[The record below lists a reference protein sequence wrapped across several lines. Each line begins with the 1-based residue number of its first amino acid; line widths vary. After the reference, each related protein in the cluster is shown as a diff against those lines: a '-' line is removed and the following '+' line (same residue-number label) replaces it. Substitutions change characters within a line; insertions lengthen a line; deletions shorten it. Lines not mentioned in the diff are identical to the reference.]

1 MNPLPN
7 LLPLAEAFGLM
18 VAHSLWQITLIWLVF
33 KMVEWKLSTRHQA
46 VYLSSLVAML
56 AAAAWA
62 SITFLREWSRLQPM
76 ETSLWSAGNHEIVE
90 SSILGFGG
98 ATTNLS
104 YLEITQVWLERYA
117 APIGWAWLIC
127 AGLLWLRLLGG
138 WWLTQ
143 RLRRQDVAPAGKEFQ
158 KLCDDWAN
166 CLEINAKIPL
176 IESPHI
182 SEPLTLG
189 FWKPVVLFPVG
200 MLLQLTPA
208 QVEALLLHELA
219 HIRRHDY
226 LLNLFQLGLEVC
238 FFYHPLFWLLS
249 REARSRR
256 EFCCDEVVMKH
267 TSNPMLYAKTLTDIQ
282 LSLLKPTTPYVMNA
296 TGKNRFTERILHIVG
311 ISPKQSTRPN
321 LLFVLLLPLLIA
333 LSSWWPA
340 SPEPAWEE
348 AQDLPTIPVLDTT
361 PPRNALADPRYAKPR
376 DTVIPAPKQDLTN
389 FADDLGKQHPN
400 QRLGVNLAP
409 ELPENVAIEVVKMN
423 VLYIGVDNPLRI
435 AAAGVPAN
443 ELQVELIGEGYIT
456 GSGGEYTVV
465 VKQPGEVK
473 VRVMRK
479 VGDEIKFVVDQT
491 YRVKRIPDPAPKL
504 DGKYHSSSL
513 SPEIMQQSKG
523 IFMQLENFEFDAY
536 CEVIGFEATYLPMA
550 EDPRSIMNRGGG
562 AWDEQVQKMIKM
574 AKPGDTYFFDDII
587 IKCPGDAAPRNAGG
601 LAFKIRE

>member
-1 MNPLPN
+1 M
-7 LLPLAEAFGLM
+7 EAQHPPSGSVPEFPGGYACCCSLGIYYLSTGM
-18 VAHSLWQITLIWLVF
+18 VAP
-33 KMVEWKLSTRHQA
+33 STDG
-46 VYLSSLVAML
+46 
-56 AAAAWA
+56 
-62 SITFLREWSRLQPM
+62 
-76 ETSLWSAGNHEIVE
+76 TSLWSAGNHEIVE

-138 WWLTQ
+138 WWLAQ

-176 IESPHI
+176 VESPHI

-189 FWKPVVLFPVG
+189 FWKPVVFFPVG

-256 EFCCDEVVMKH
+256 EFCCDEVVLRH
-267 TSNPMLYAKTLTDIQ
+267 TSNPMLYAKTLTDLQ

-311 ISPKQSTRPN
+311 ISPKRSTRPN

-400 QRLGVNLAP
+400 QRLSVNLAP

-456 GSGGEYTVV
+456 GSRGEYTVV

-473 VRVMRK
+473 VRVLRK
-479 VGDEIKFVVDQT
+479 VGTEIKFVADQK
-491 YRVKRIPDPAPKL
+491 YRMKRIPDPAPKL
-504 DGKYHSSSL
+504 DIKYRSNSIT
-513 SPEIMQQSKG
+513 PEIMQQSKG

-536 CEVIGFEATYLPMA
+536 CEVKGFEATYLPMA
-550 EDPRSIMNRGGG
+550 EDPYSIMNRGGG
-562 AWDEQVQKMIKM
+562 TWDEQVQKMIKM

-587 IKCPGDAAPRNAGG
+587 KCPGDAATPQCGWTG
-601 LAFKIRE
+601 LQDPGIGVSRSWG

>member
-1 MNPLPN
+1 MAN

-33 KMVEWKLSTRHQA
+33 KIVEWKLSTRHQA
-46 VYLSSLVAML
+46 VYLSSLVAMF
-56 AAAAWA
+56 ASAGWA
-62 SITFLREWSRLQPM
+62 TVTFLQEWTRLQPM
-76 ETSLWSAGNHEIVE
+76 ETALWSAGHKGIFE
-90 SSILGFGG
+90 SSTIGFGG
-98 ATTNLS
+98 ETTNLS
-104 YLEITQVWLERYA
+104 SLETVQFWLESYA

-138 WWLTQ
+138 WWLAQ
-143 RLRRQDVAPAGKEFQ
+143 RLRRQDVVPAGQQFQ
-158 KLCDDWAN
+158 QLCDDWAN
-166 CLEINAKIPL
+166 CLEIKATISL
-176 IESPHI
+176 LESPHI

-200 MLLQLTPA
+200 MLLQLAPA

-256 EFCCDEVVMKH
+256 EFCCDEVVLRH
-267 TSNPMLYAKTLTDIQ
+267 TSNPMLYAKTLTDLQI
-282 LSLLKPTTPYVMNA
+282 SFLKPTTPYVMNA

-311 ISPKQSTRPN
+311 ISPKRSTRPN
-321 LLFVLLLPLLIA
+321 LLFVLLLPLLIG

-348 AQDLPTIPVLDTT
+348 VRDLPTIPVLDTT
-361 PPRNALADPRYAKPR
+361 PPRNVEVYLRHTNAGDS
-376 DTVIPAPKQDLTN
+376 VIPAPKQDLTS
-389 FADDLGKQHPN
+389 FADDLGKQLPN
-400 QRLGVNLAP
+400 QRLSVNLEPEAP
-409 ELPENVAIEVVKMN
+409 EKVAIEVVKMN

-435 AAAGVPAN
+435 ASAGVPAN
-443 ELQVELIGEGYIT
+443 ELQVELIGEGSIT

-473 VRVMRK
+473 VRVLRK
-479 VGDEIKFVVDQT
+479 VGTEIKFVVDQK

-504 DGKYHSSSL
+504 DGKYHSTSL
-513 SPEIMQQSKG
+513 TPEIMQQSKG
-523 IFMQLENFEFDAY
+523 IFMQLENFEFDAN
-536 CEVIGFEATYLPMA
+536 CEVIGFEATYLPLA
-550 EDPRSIMNRGGG
+550 EDPYSIMNRGGG
-562 AWDEQVQKMIKM
+562 TWDEQVEKMIKM

-587 IKCPGDAAPRNAGG
+587 IKCPGDAAPRNVGG

>member
-90 SSILGFGG
+90 SAILGFGG

-138 WWLTQ
+138 WWLAQ

-226 LLNLFQLGLEVC
+226 LLNLLQLGLEVC

-256 EFCCDEVVMKH
+256 EFCCDEVVLRH
-267 TSNPMLYAKTLTDIQ
+267 TSNPMLYAKTLTDLQ

-311 ISPKQSTRPN
+311 ISPKRSTRPN

-400 QRLGVNLAP
+400 QRLSVNLAP

-456 GSGGEYTVV
+456 GSRGEYTVV

-473 VRVMRK
+473 VRVLRK

-587 IKCPGDAAPRNAGG
+587 IKCPGDAAPRNVGG